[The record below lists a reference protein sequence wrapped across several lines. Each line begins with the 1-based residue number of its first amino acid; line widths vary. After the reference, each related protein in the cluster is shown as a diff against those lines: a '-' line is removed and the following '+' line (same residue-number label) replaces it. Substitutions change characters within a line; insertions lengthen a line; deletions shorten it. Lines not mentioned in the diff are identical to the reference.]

1 MRSGLPLKWIVFST
15 WTTYRS
21 PTCITTTILKHTL
34 LSQPGPKHAWTG
46 AETAQHTSI
55 TISRCNGIYARVVSR
70 WEFNVQRPV
79 GERRDL
85 LRQSLDDAIANSR
98 SEVDDSPTVTLDSV
112 RKTGK
117 RDDFPSVSVSN
128 PRSLKRPR
136 PEEKEKEKE
145 KEAARDKDWK
155 ALEVKIKALEE
166 QWVRNRKEIQ
176 ALKHKYEEI
185 HVKVEALEREL
196 RGGSIYV
203 IRI

>member
-1 MRSGLPLKWIVFST
+1 MCLPINAD
-15 WTTYRS
+15 
-21 PTCITTTILKHTL
+21 
-34 LSQPGPKHAWTG
+34 LSQ
-46 AETAQHTSI
+46 Q
-55 TISRCNGIYARVVSR
+55 
-70 WEFNVQRPV
+70 V

-117 RDDFPSVSVSN
+117 RDDFPSVFVSN

-145 KEAARDKDWK
+145 AARDKDLK